1 MKNLSQKMNIS
12 ALKNPN
18 RICLSILN
26 RYFSWLPD
34 ETFLRLKYR
43 FIMGFGLNLK
53 NPKKFTEK
61 IQCLKLNDRNPLYT
75 TMVDKNA
82 VKDYVKSIIGEE
94 FIIPTLAVWDSTDD
108 IKLDSLPDKFVLKTT
123 HGGGGGGVVICRDK
137 NSFNLD
143 EAKTK
148 LNSSLQSDIYK
159 YYREW
164 PYKNVPRKIIA
175 EQLLVSNDDNS
186 EIRDYKLFCFNGK
199 VRFLKVDFNRFK
211 GHRANYYNTDWELL
225 SLGEDV
231 CMPDPNVIIERPEKL
246 EEMISLAE
254 IIAKDKKFV
263 RVDFYF
269 VNSKIYFGEITF
281 YPASGMEHFV
291 PDGWDE
297 KLGDML
303 LI

>member
-1 MKNLSQKMNIS
+1 MNIS
-12 ALKNPN
+12 ALKDPN

-61 IQCLKLNDRNPLYT
+61 IQWLKLNDRNPLYT

-148 LNSSLQSDIYK
+148 LNSSLQSDIHK

>member
-1 MKNLSQKMNIS
+1 
-12 ALKNPN
+12 
-18 RICLSILN
+18 
-26 RYFSWLPD
+26 
-34 ETFLRLKYR
+34 
-43 FIMGFGLNLK
+43 MGFGLNLK

>member
-1 MKNLSQKMNIS
+1 MNIS
-12 ALKNPN
+12 ALKDPN

-53 NPKKFTEK
+53 KPKKFTEK
-61 IQCLKLNDRNPLYT
+61 IQWLKLNDRNPLYT

-143 EAKTK
+143 EVKTK

-175 EQLLVSNDDNS
+175 EELLIEKHGSSD
-186 EIRDYKLFCFNGK
+186 IRDYKFFCFNGK
-199 VRFLKVDFNRFK
+199 VQFLKVDFNRFK

>member
-1 MKNLSQKMNIS
+1 MNIS